1 MWQVIEP
8 VALVLVWP
16 IDKPSPSG
24 PLVAFNCSKVVV
36 GRGDEEETLWSLG
49 NPFKEKAFKVLVV
62 SGDDFALSMGETPPP
77 LAEVVDIEMVD
88 EVVVVQEDAMFV
100 IVGRRG

>member
-16 IDKPSPSG
+16 IDKPSPSS
-24 PLVAFNCSKVVV
+24 PLVAFDCSEVVV
-36 GRGDEEETLWSLG
+36 GGGDEEETLWSLG
-49 NPFKEKAFKVLVV
+49 HPFKEEAFEIFVV
-62 SGDDFALSMGETPPP
+62 SGDDFALSMGETTPPR
-77 LAEVVDIEMVD
+77 AGVVDIEMVD
-88 EVVVVQEDAMFV
+88 EVVVVQKDALFV